1 MTSNLKA
8 RLLPIKPHVL
18 YKMDQL
24 YLLTQATW

>member
-8 RLLPIKPHVL
+8 RLIFNKPRVL
-18 YKMDQL
+18 YKIGKR